1 MIRNLSIKKY
11 GEVYGP
17 GRSKTYELINE
28 GKLRL
33 LKIGSRS
40 FITVESAE
48 AHRNSLLEEGGGAFA
63 KALTSTSGP
72 SAEAA

>member
-1 MIRNLSIKKY
+1 MIRNFSIKKY

-28 GKLRL
+28 GKLTTI
-33 LKIGSRS
+33 KYGSRT

-48 AHRNSLLEEGGGAFA
+48 AHRNSLLEGDDA
-63 KALTSTSGP
+63 SG
-72 SAEAA
+72 

>member
-1 MIRNLSIKKY
+1 MENKSNNIRNLSIKLY

-17 GRSKTYELINE
+17 SRSKTYELINE
-28 GKLRL
+28 GKLRR

-48 AHRNSLLEEGGGAFA
+48 AHRNSLLEGDDGGRR
-63 KALTSTSGP
+63 
-72 SAEAA
+72 E

>member
-1 MIRNLSIKKY
+1 MIRNLSVNKY

-28 GKLRL
+28 GN
-33 LKIGSRS
+33 LKVIKYGRRT

-48 AHRNSLLEEGGGAFA
+48 AHRDSLMEEGG
-63 KALTSTSGP
+63 
-72 SAEAA
+72 

>member
-11 GEVYGP
+11 GEIYGP

-48 AHRNSLLEEGGGAFA
+48 AHRDSLLEEGSDADAEAG
-63 KALTSTSGP
+63 TSTANP
-72 SAEAA
+72 DAEAA